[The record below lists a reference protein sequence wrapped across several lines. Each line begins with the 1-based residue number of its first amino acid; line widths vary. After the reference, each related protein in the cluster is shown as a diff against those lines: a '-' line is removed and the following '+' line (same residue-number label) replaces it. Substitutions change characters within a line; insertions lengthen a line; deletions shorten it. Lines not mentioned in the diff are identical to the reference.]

1 MDSAELTP
9 DSSSSSPPLPP
20 PKDRQIQ
27 IFSPPANAT
36 VPAEVPESFF
46 KLDSNQVAKLY
57 KAQVAHR
64 QDLENSPLK
73 TQKMRNTEE
82 LERMKKYPK
91 TTIRVRFPD
100 HTILQAVF
108 ESKERGKSLLYIKE
122 DGYTRSNG
130 ENV

>member
-1 MDSAELTP
+1 MASIEQETSSTP
-9 DSSSSSPPLPP
+9 TPPPVP

-27 IFSPPANAT
+27 VFSPPANSPA
-36 VPAEVPESFF
+36 PAEIPESFF

-64 QDLENSPLK
+64 QNLEDSPLK
-73 TQKMRNTEE
+73 TQKMRNAEE

-108 ESKERGKSLLYIKE
+108 ESKEKGFFFFFKKKE
-122 DGYTRSNG
+122 ERNG
-130 ENV
+130 MIGQVY